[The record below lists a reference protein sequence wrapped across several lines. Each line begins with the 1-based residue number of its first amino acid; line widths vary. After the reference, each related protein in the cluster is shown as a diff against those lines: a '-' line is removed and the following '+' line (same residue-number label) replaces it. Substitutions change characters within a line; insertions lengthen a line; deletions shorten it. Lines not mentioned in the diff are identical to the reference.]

1 MKISDRFVFDMD
13 AGGFGAVA
21 APTFD
26 ICVERVLE
34 MVGGVITMDIDEE
47 SLTMFCVFQIAANL
61 HFQQISCSNSFKNE

>member
-1 MKISDRFVFDMD
+1 MICLYLVWMV
-13 AGGFGAVA
+13 AVFGAVA

-26 ICVERVLE
+26 ICVGEALE
-34 MVGGVITMDIDEE
+34 MLEGVIMMDIDEE